1 MRKINIGF
9 VGIVL
14 VAMIGLNCVNTKVS
28 SSSDKQYY
36 LDLGK
41 NISSTTQA
49 VLGKNLMNAMA
60 KGGTEYALEF
70 CNSKAYPLTDSM
82 ALVHKTSIKR
92 VSDKTRNPQN
102 RANSL
107 EKSVIVSIKEQLKNG
122 ETPKSEIR
130 EVKGKMVAYYPIVTN
145 AMCLQ
150 CHGKVNQT
158 VQQKTFEK
166 INDYYPKDQALGYDV
181 NQLRGLWVVEMQKNK
196 K

>member
-1 MRKINIGF
+1 MRKINIGL

-14 VAMIGLNCVNTKVS
+14 VAMVGLNCVNTKFS
-28 SSSDKQYY
+28 SGSDKQYY

-60 KGGTEYALEF
+60 KGGPEYALEF

-92 VSDKTRNPQN
+92 VSDKARNPLNQAN
-102 RANSL
+102 RL
-107 EKSVIVSIKEQLKNG
+107 EKSIIVSVKEQLKNS
-122 ETPKSEIR
+122 ESPKSEIR

-158 VQQKTFEK
+158 VQQKTFDK

-181 NQLRGLWVVEMQKNK
+181 NQLRGLWVVEMQKTK
-196 K
+196 